1 MQPPDRDDCSG
12 GGVGSERR
20 VLLAAL
26 AQRDEEGEDMSLG
39 DAVGSGDPGRR
50 QVLDIAA
57 EVTAVGGD
65 GVGRQSTLDRKVVK
79 VGLQRDLER
88 ASAQRS
94 TSSSASTSAPWA
106 SATGP

>member
-1 MQPPDRDDCSG
+1 M
-12 GGVGSERR
+12 
-20 VLLAAL
+20 LLAAL
-26 AQRDEEGEDMSLG
+26 TQRDEKGEDVCLL
-39 DAVGSGDPGRR
+39 DPVGSGDPGRR

-57 EVTAVGGD
+57 QVAAVGGD
-65 GVGRQSTLDRKVVK
+65 GVGRQSTLDRQVIE